1 MEKVRQLIEQPIN
14 ELGYILDDVSL
25 IKESGN
31 LFLRV
36 VIDKNGLVDIEDC
49 IKVSHAI
56 NPILDK
62 EDPVK
67 ETYVLDVCSKEKGE

>member
-1 MEKVRQLIEQPIN
+1 MEKVKQLIEQSIN

>member
-62 EDPVK
+62 EDPVE